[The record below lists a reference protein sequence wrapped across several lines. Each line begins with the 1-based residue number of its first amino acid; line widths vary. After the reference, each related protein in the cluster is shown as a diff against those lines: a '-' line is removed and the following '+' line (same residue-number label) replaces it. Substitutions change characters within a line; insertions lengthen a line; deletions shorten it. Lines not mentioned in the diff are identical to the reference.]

1 MKKNVVIFG
10 AGEAGVATK
19 RVLEHDT
26 QNNISL
32 LAFIDDDRKKNN
44 KVLDG
49 IPIINFSELGKLV
62 QEQEVDELVIAALPL
77 PHKEKTIL

>member
-1 MKKNVVIFG
+1 MVIFG

-32 LAFIDDDRKKNN
+32 LAFIDDDM
-44 KVLDG
+44 
-49 IPIINFSELGKLV
+49 
-62 QEQEVDELVIAALPL
+62 
-77 PHKEKTIL
+77 